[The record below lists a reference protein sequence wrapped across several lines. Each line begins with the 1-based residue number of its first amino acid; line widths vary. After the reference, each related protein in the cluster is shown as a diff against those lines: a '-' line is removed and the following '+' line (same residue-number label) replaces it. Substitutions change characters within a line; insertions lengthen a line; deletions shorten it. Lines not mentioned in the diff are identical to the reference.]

1 MESSDKKKII
11 LILAT
16 MVIAMVSMSIFMRT
30 GFESI
35 KKEKR
40 KKTQD
45 VSAGAESEVQKEEEN
60 TGIKYI
66 SIRVNGESY
75 LMSVDSGKAGQEFA
89 TSTPFELEML
99 DLNNNEKYYTGS
111 DTLPVKNYKPE
122 HINAGDVM
130 LYGDNT
136 IVIFYKSFDTQYEYT
151 RLGRIVSPESLESV
165 MGNGKVTVE
174 FFKQEEK

>member
-1 MESSDKKKII
+1 
-11 LILAT
+11 
-16 MVIAMVSMSIFMRT
+16 
-30 GFESI
+30 
-35 KKEKR
+35 
-40 KKTQD
+40 
-45 VSAGAESEVQKEEEN
+45 
-60 TGIKYI
+60 
-66 SIRVNGESY
+66 
-75 LMSVDSGKAGQEFA
+75 MSVDSGKAGQEFA

-122 HINAGDVM
+122 RINAGDVM

-174 FFKQEEK
+174 FFK

>member
-60 TGIKYI
+60 TGIKFI

-174 FFKQEEK
+174 FFK